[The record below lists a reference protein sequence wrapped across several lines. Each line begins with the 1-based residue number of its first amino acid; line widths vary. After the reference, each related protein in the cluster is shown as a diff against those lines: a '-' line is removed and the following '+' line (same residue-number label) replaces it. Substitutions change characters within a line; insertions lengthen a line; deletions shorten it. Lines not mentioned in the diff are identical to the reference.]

1 MFIRYIILFTILLS
15 SMITQDSKKSKK
27 TNINIPITEISKPW
41 TSAKKAG
48 SIIITGKVGIENAKA
63 GNA

>member
-1 MFIRYIILFTILLS
+1 MSTIF
-15 SMITQDSKKSKK
+15 DKKIS
-27 TNINIPITEISKPW
+27 IPITEILKPC

-48 SIIITGKVGIENAKA
+48 SIIITGKVGIENANA

>member
-1 MFIRYIILFTILLS
+1 MSF
-15 SMITQDSKKSKK
+15 DKK
-27 TNINIPITEISKPW
+27 INIPITEISKPW

-48 SIIITGKVGIENAKA
+48 SIIITGKVGIENANA